1 MCTVMFPFI
10 YLWSFLMKQ
19 VKFSARSAT
28 SVAVAILCL
37 GVSATAFAQVEAKV
51 SGRVH
56 FDARNFTTNLN
67 SIPDRDSASLGD
79 SFEVRRARIGIAGTI
94 NKDISYEVVGNAVG
108 GNTNFVDTA
117 WGNYGFNKDAQ
128 VRVGRFKQPFSME
141 EQSSSNNVSFMERSY
156 GNQMVPGKRLGAMVH
171 GAPLKGLTYGVSV
184 YQDGFNELTNQ
195 SSIGSKAAARLTLN
209 LAERNDI
216 KDTVLHIGAGYTG
229 GESTVVPTNSG
240 NTQSAADTTTRATIV
255 SLRSENRGMAN
266 VYRAQIGGDTLR
278 SATTTVSGTT
288 ATTVGGL
295 GYNQSANN
303 AVTINQKLRG
313 LELAAARGPFKFQME
328 TFNSKYDAKGTVQN
342 LTTNATA
349 DHAMGVQVKAD
360 YMEFMY
366 NITGESFAETY
377 RGGNFGGIRPKT
389 NFTDFGGVVG
399 YGPGAWQVGY
409 RMSKYNAD
417 LPVTPS
423 ATNCTATTGC
433 ATNVTTAVTPGA
445 AAIGS
450 RVQNA
455 ESAKTNTYAL
465 NWVLNPNARIMFNYA
480 ETKFAHNIVIL
491 DGSNS
496 VNALTGGTTDKERV
510 ISVRSQFNF

>member
-1 MCTVMFPFI
+1 
-10 YLWSFLMKQ
+10 MKQ

-37 GVSATAFAQVEAKV
+37 GASATAFAQVEAKV
-51 SGRVH
+51 TGRVH
-56 FDARNFTTNLN
+56 FDARNFSTSLN
-67 SIPDRDSASLGD
+67 AIADRDSASLGD
-79 SFEVRRARIGIAGTI
+79 SFEVRRARIGIFGTI
-94 NKDISYEVVGNAVG
+94 NKDISYELVGNAVG

-117 WGNYGFNKDAQ
+117 WGNYGFNKNAQ

-171 GAPLKGLTYGVSV
+171 GEPRPGLTYGVSI

-195 SSIGSKAAARLTLN
+195 SSIGNKQAARLTLN
-209 LAERNDI
+209 LAQLRDI
-216 KDTVLHIGAGYTG
+216 KDIVLHIGAGYTG
-229 GESTVVPTNSG
+229 GESSVVPTNSG
-240 NTQSAADTTTRATIV
+240 NTQSAADTITRATIV
-255 SLRSENRGMAN
+255 SLRSENRGLAN

-278 SATTTVSGTT
+278 SATTTLSGTT

-313 LELAAARGPFKFQME
+313 VEFAAARGPFKFQME
-328 TFNSKYDAKGTVQN
+328 TFNSKYDAKVTAQN
-342 LTTNATA
+342 LTSKATA

-366 NITGESFAETY
+366 NITGESFTEAY
-377 RGGNFGGIRPKT
+377 SRGTFGGIRPKT

-399 YGPGAWQVGY
+399 YGPGAWQIGY
-409 RMSKYNAD
+409 RASKYSSNI
-417 LPVTPS
+417 PVTPS
-423 ATNCTATTGC
+423 ATNCTVTTGC
-433 ATNVTTAVTPGA
+433 STNVTTGA
-445 AAIGS
+445 SAIGS

-455 ESAKTNTYAL
+455 ESAKTNTYAV
-465 NWVLNPNARIMFNYA
+465 NWILNPNARIMFNYA
-480 ETKFAHNIVIL
+480 ETKFGHNVVIL
-491 DGSNS
+491 DAQNS
-496 VNALTGGTTDKERV
+496 VSALTSGATDKERV